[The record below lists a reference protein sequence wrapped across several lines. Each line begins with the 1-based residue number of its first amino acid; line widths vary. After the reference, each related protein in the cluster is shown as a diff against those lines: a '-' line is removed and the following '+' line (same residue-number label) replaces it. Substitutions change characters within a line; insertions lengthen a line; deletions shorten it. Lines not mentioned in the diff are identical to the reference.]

1 MSILVVLNGSNGSKL
16 DYAGADADVLGCSD
30 E

>member
-1 MSILVVLNGSNGSKL
+1 MVLNGSNGSKL